1 MNVVILSD
9 TYLPDL
15 STESL
20 EVVNT
25 VSLLE
30 RRGNRVLVMVP
41 SKRKESYEDDGVH
54 YLSKNE
60 RNKVTDSLKERILN
74 FKSEVVHSFSR
85 SLDKLAEDIHVQCGI
100 ALVKTIVPTKEEIV
114 ADEVI
119 VRSEE
124 ERKLLREYNLDILI
138 NVLPRAIDPLPFTS
152 LHISKDRVVQFE
164 SENGMSEA
172 TKVFL
177 AITPLEKE
185 MAPQT
190 LIRVF
195 SAFHTAHPEIDAKL
209 FILGEGSERTS
220 LELQAHELHVPE
232 FVVFPGYI
240 KYEELPFYFSRSNL
254 YISINRD
261 KEEEMCL
268 ICDLMNKPYLIYSDD
283 VVSPHTYK
291 TEHGFVENAST
302 LLSEEE
308 VVSSHPEIPFQD
320 GESYVSKL
328 MEIYNN
334 AKRKAW

>member
-1 MNVVILSD
+1 MNVIILSD

-41 SKRKESYEDDGVH
+41 SSSKESYEEDGVH
-54 YLSKNE
+54 YLSKAE
-60 RNKVTDSLKERILN
+60 KVKVTDALKERILS
-74 FKSEVVHSFSR
+74 FKTEIVHSFSR

-100 ALVKTIVPTKEEIV
+100 ALVKTLVPTKDPIV

-138 NVLPRAIDPLPFTS
+138 NVLPLAIDPLPFNN

-164 SENGMSEA
+164 TDNGMNEN
-172 TKVFL
+172 TKMFL

-209 FILGEGSERTS
+209 FILGEGSERTA

-261 KEEEMCL
+261 KEEAMCL
-268 ICDLMNKPYLIYSDD
+268 ICDLMKKSYLIYSDD
-283 VVSPHTYK
+283 VISPNTYN
-291 TEHGFVENAST
+291 TEHGFVENAYS
-302 LLSEEE
+302 LLTSESE
-308 VVSSHPEIPFQD
+308 VSSNPSLPLHD
-320 GESYVSKL
+320 GESYVTKL
-328 MEIYNN
+328 LEIYNN